1 MLFKIKTEEGDLEL
15 SPNQILEVLMS
26 KHMTVDREDF
36 TVLSNEFAKFMQFRE
51 ALHEATIQQLLLIAF
66 SLGYFYKVMREKNE
80 VEIINESST
89 EQSGNEPSSPDGM
102 RTSSD

>member
-1 MLFKIKTEEGDLEL
+1 MLFKINTEEGELEL
-15 SPNQILEVLMS
+15 SPNQVLEILMS

-36 TVLSNEFAKFMQFRE
+36 TVLSNEFARFMQFRE
-51 ALHEATIQQLLLIAF
+51 ALHEASIQQLLLISF

-89 EQSGNEPSSPDGM
+89 EQGGDEPSSADGV
-102 RTSSD
+102 RSSSN